1 MARERRF
8 LPPLLQRGGA
18 PGELAHRRAPHLP
31 HDERAQALQV
41 AVPGDGPDHPTEH
54 PGERPQDCRLGQVVF
69 GGVLFDEPRDGF
81 DQPLRVADIVGAER
95 RRRGP

>member
-1 MARERRF
+1 
-8 LPPLLQRGGA
+8 
-18 PGELAHRRAPHLP
+18 
-31 HDERAQALQV
+31 
-41 AVPGDGPDHPTEH
+41 
-54 PGERPQDCRLGQVVF
+54 VVF